1 MAKNGKSKSTVDE
14 FKSPVRKLVPFFR
27 DSRDK
32 WKAKCQDAKYQVK
45 LLKNRIRQM
54 DKRKAELKQKVKV
67 LEKELKRIKNSEQK
81 LVNEVEHLKKTR
93 IDD

>member
-1 MAKNGKSKSTVDE
+1 MARNEKKKSALDE

-45 LLKNRIRQM
+45 LLKNRIRHM
-54 DKRKAELKQKVKV
+54 DKRKSELKQRVKV
-67 LEKELKRIKNSEQK
+67 LEKELKRFKTREQK

-93 IDD
+93 IDE

>member
-1 MAKNGKSKSTVDE
+1 MARNEKKKSALDE

-45 LLKNRIRQM
+45 LLKNRIRHM
-54 DKRKAELKQKVKV
+54 DKRKSELKQRVKV
-67 LEKELKRIKNSEQK
+67 HEKELKRFKTREQK

-93 IDD
+93 IDE